1 MVQEKVTS
9 YSPLKTLT
17 RLFKMGKQFI
27 PWHIVLCIAASLR
40 SFVGVADTE
49 GFRRMVNGATTPDLN
64 LLKSGLILAVTALA
78 IELVLDFIVD
88 YFSEILNMISTREL
102 QSKLIKK
109 LVKVKMISYEGYHS
123 GDLIDRLNNCAG
135 DAQTG
140 LNNNVRMILEKTLTV
155 IVSLAYLIFLNYKLM
170 ISTMIFMALLPLAVN
185 PLAKV
190 LRKVYD
196 ERQKLR
202 VERDSLVQDCLQGG
216 EVVRSFSLSG
226 RLRTSYIGRFN
237 NFLKLMK
244 KGLFFEALMMN
255 VHWLLIL
262 GGDFFVLGLGSY
274 FVSKGTMDV
283 GSVLSFLIMFER
295 VMQPISQL
303 ASVWPQLQM
312 SISSANKVFELMD
325 LQEEQGK
332 DLKQKDSEPYGN
344 FAVNDGIGISFN
356 NINFKYSE
364 EKEIL
369 KSISFSC
376 NKGSVTALAGP
387 SGSGKSTILKLLLG
401 LYEPEGG
408 NIKANNTPLEEIPQS
423 QWRSNIA
430 YVSQDA
436 LLFSGTIYENISYGT
451 KNTARESVV
460 DAAKKANIHEVIM
473 NMPEG
478 YESKIGE
485 QGVKLSG
492 GERQRI
498 SIARAILRNPS
509 VLILDEPTSALDSEN
524 EKFIQEALDNLMINR
539 TTLIVAHR
547 LSTIQNAHK
556 ILYIEDGQVQEQG
569 THQELMQLRGKYF
582 DMYEKVKTTTGLID
596 SEDMVKGEEAV

>member
-1 MVQEKVTS
+1 MSQEKVS
-9 YSPLKTLT
+9 NYSPLKTLI
-17 RLFKMGKQFI
+17 RLFKMGKRFI
-27 PWHIVLCIAASLR
+27 PWYVVLCIAASFR

-49 GFRRMVNGATTPDLN
+49 GFRRMVNGATTLDLN
-64 LLKSGLILAVTALA
+64 LLKSGLVLAAGALVL
-78 IELVLDFIVD
+78 ELVLDFTVD
-88 YFSEILNMISTREL
+88 YFSEILNMISAREL

-109 LVKVKMISYEGYHS
+109 LVKVKMIKYEGYHS
-123 GDLIDRLNNCAG
+123 GDLIDRLNNCAV

-140 LNNNVRMILEKTLTV
+140 LNNNVRMILEKSLTV
-155 IVSLAYLIFLNYKLM
+155 IVSLAYLTFLNYKLM
-170 ISTMIFMALLPLAVN
+170 ISTIIFMGLLPLLVN

-190 LRKVYD
+190 LRKIYD

-255 VHWLLIL
+255 VHFLLIL
-262 GGDFFVLGLGSY
+262 GGDFFVIGVGSY
-274 FVSKGTMDV
+274 FVSQGAMDV

-325 LQEEQGK
+325 LPEEQREVSKAKSVDTLEG
-332 DLKQKDSEPYGN
+332 
-344 FAVNDGIGISFN
+344 FAANNGIEVAFND
-356 NINFKYSE
+356 INFKYSQ

-369 KSISFSC
+369 KGITFKC
-376 NKGSVTALAGP
+376 DKGSVTALAGP

-401 LYEPEGG
+401 LYEPDSGSIEVNDSDLGYMS
-408 NIKANNTPLEEIPQS
+408 KS
-423 QWRSNIA
+423 QWRRNVG
-430 YVSQDA
+430 YVSQEA
-436 LLFSGTIYENISYGT
+436 LLFSGTIYENISYGA
-451 KNTARESVV
+451 KNPTGEQVIT
-460 DAAKKANIHEVIM
+460 AAKKANIHEVIM
-473 NMPEG
+473 SMPEG

-492 GERQRI
+492 GERQRV
-498 SIARAILRNPS
+498 SIARAILRNPDL
-509 VLILDEPTSALDSEN
+509 LILDEPTSALDSEN
-524 EKFIQEALDNLMINR
+524 EKFIQEALDNLMANR

-547 LSTIQNAHK
+547 LSTIQNADK
-556 ILYIEDGQVQEQG
+556 ILYIEEGKVQEDG
-569 THQELMQLRGKYF
+569 NHQELMELKGRYF
-582 DMYEKVKTTTGLID
+582 DMYEKVKSTGVVD
-596 SEDMVKGEEAV
+596 SENFIKEEEAV

>member
-1 MVQEKVTS
+1 MAQEKVS
-9 YSPLKTLT
+9 NYSPLKTLI
-17 RLFKMGKQFI
+17 RLFKMGKRFI
-27 PWHIVLCIAASLR
+27 PWYVVLCIAASFR

-49 GFRRMVNGATTPDLN
+49 GFRRMVNGATTLDLN
-64 LLKSGLILAVTALA
+64 LLKSGLVLAAGALVL
-78 IELVLDFIVD
+78 ELVLDFTVD
-88 YFSEILNMISTREL
+88 YFSEILNMISAREL

-109 LVKVKMISYEGYHS
+109 LVKVKMIKYEGYHS
-123 GDLIDRLNNCAG
+123 GDLIDRLNNCAV

-155 IVSLAYLIFLNYKLM
+155 IVSLAYLTFLNYKLM
-170 ISTMIFMALLPLAVN
+170 ISTIIFMGLLPLLVN

-190 LRKVYD
+190 LRKIYD

-237 NFLKLMK
+237 SFLKLMK

-255 VHWLLIL
+255 VHFLLIL
-262 GGDFFVLGLGSY
+262 GGDFFVIGVGSY
-274 FVSKGTMDV
+274 FVSKGAMDV

-325 LQEEQGK
+325 LPEEQREVSKEKSVDPLEG
-332 DLKQKDSEPYGN
+332 SAANNRIEVA
-344 FAVNDGIGISFN
+344 FND
-356 NINFKYSE
+356 INFKYSQ

-369 KSISFSC
+369 KGITFKC
-376 NKGSVTALAGP
+376 DRGSVTALAGP

-401 LYEPEGG
+401 LYEPDSGSIEVNDSDLGCMT
-408 NIKANNTPLEEIPQS
+408 KS
-423 QWRSNIA
+423 QWRRNIG
-430 YVSQDA
+430 YVSQEA
-436 LLFSGTIYENISYGT
+436 LLFSGTIYENISYGA
-451 KNTARESVV
+451 KNPTGEQVIT
-460 DAAKKANIHEVIM
+460 AAKKANIHEVIM
-473 NMPEG
+473 SMPEG

-492 GERQRI
+492 GERQRV
-498 SIARAILRNPS
+498 SIARAILRNPDL
-509 VLILDEPTSALDSEN
+509 LILDEPTSALDSEN
-524 EKFIQEALDNLMINR
+524 EKFIQEALDNLMANR

-547 LSTIQNAHK
+547 LSTIQNADK
-556 ILYIEDGQVQEQG
+556 ILYIEEGKVQEEG
-569 THQELMQLRGKYF
+569 NHQELMELKGKYF
-582 DMYEKVKTTTGLID
+582 DMYEKVKSTGLVD
-596 SEDMVKGEEAV
+596 SENFIKEEEAV

>member
-1 MVQEKVTS
+1 MAQEKVS
-9 YSPLKTLT
+9 NYSPLKTLI
-17 RLFKMGKQFI
+17 RLFKMGKRFI
-27 PWHIVLCIAASLR
+27 PWYVVLCIAASFR

-49 GFRRMVNGATTPDLN
+49 GFRRMVNGATTLDLN
-64 LLKSGLILAVTALA
+64 LVKSGLLLAVGALVL
-78 IELVLDFIVD
+78 ELVLDFTVD
-88 YFSEILNMISTREL
+88 YFSEILNMISAREL

-109 LVKVKMISYEGYHS
+109 LVKVKMIKYEGYHS
-123 GDLIDRLNNCAG
+123 GDLIDRLNNCAV

-155 IVSLAYLIFLNYKLM
+155 IVSLAYLTFLNYKLM
-170 ISTMIFMALLPLAVN
+170 ISTIIFMGLLPLLVN

-190 LRKVYD
+190 LRKIYD

-255 VHWLLIL
+255 VHFLLIL
-262 GGDFFVLGLGSY
+262 GGDFFVIGVGSY
-274 FVSKGTMDV
+274 FVSKGAMDV

-325 LQEEQGK
+325 LPEEQREVSK
-332 DLKQKDSEPYGN
+332 EKSLDSLEGSAAN
-344 FAVNDGIGISFN
+344 NGIEVAFND
-356 NINFKYSE
+356 INFKYSQ

-369 KSISFSC
+369 KGITFKC
-376 NKGSVTALAGP
+376 DRGSVTALAGP

-401 LYEPEGG
+401 LYEPDSGSIEVNDSDLGCMT
-408 NIKANNTPLEEIPQS
+408 KS
-423 QWRSNIA
+423 QWRRNIG
-430 YVSQDA
+430 YVSQEA
-436 LLFSGTIYENISYGT
+436 LLFSGTIYENISYGA
-451 KNTARESVV
+451 KNPTGEQVIT
-460 DAAKKANIHEVIM
+460 AAKKANIHEVIM
-473 NMPEG
+473 SMPEG

-492 GERQRI
+492 GERQRV
-498 SIARAILRNPS
+498 SIARAILRNPDL
-509 VLILDEPTSALDSEN
+509 LILDEPTSALDSEN
-524 EKFIQEALDNLMINR
+524 EKFIQEALDNLMANR

-547 LSTIQNAHK
+547 LSTIQNADK
-556 ILYIEDGQVQEQG
+556 ILYIEEGKVQEEG
-569 THQELMQLRGKYF
+569 NHQELMELKGKYF
-582 DMYEKVKTTTGLID
+582 DMYEKVKSTGLVD
-596 SEDMVKGEEAV
+596 SENFIKEEEAV

>member
-1 MVQEKVTS
+1 MAQEKVS
-9 YSPLKTLT
+9 NYSPLKTLT
-17 RLFKMGKQFI
+17 RLFKMGKRFI
-27 PWHIVLCIAASLR
+27 PWYVVLCIAASSR
-40 SFVGVADTE
+40 AFVGVADTE
-49 GFRRMVNGATTPDLN
+49 GFRRMVNGATTPDLT
-64 LLKSGLILAVTALA
+64 LLKSGLILAASALA
-78 IELVLDFIVD
+78 LELILDFIVD

-109 LVKVKMISYEGYHS
+109 LVKVKMIKYEGYHS

-140 LNNNVRMILEKTLTV
+140 LNNNVRMIFEKTLTI
-155 IVSLAYLIFLNYKLM
+155 IVSLAYLTFLNYKLM
-170 ISTMIFMALLPLAVN
+170 ISTIIFMGLLPLLVN

-190 LRKVYD
+190 LRKIYD

-226 RLRTSYIGRFN
+226 RLRSSYIGRFN

-255 VHWLLIL
+255 VHFLLIL
-262 GGDFFVLGLGSY
+262 GGDFFVIGLGSY
-274 FVSKGTMDV
+274 FVSKGAMDV

-325 LQEEQGK
+325 LPEEQRRRSKEKSLDIYEGFGA
-332 DLKQKDSEPYGN
+332 DNEIEL
-344 FAVNDGIGISFN
+344 AFN
-356 NINFKYSE
+356 NIDFKYSQ

-369 KSISFSC
+369 KGITFKC
-376 NKGSVTALAGP
+376 DKGSVTALAGP

-401 LYEPEGG
+401 LYEPDSGSIEVNGSDLG
-408 NIKANNTPLEEIPQS
+408 YMSKS
-423 QWRSNIA
+423 QWRRNVA
-430 YVSQDA
+430 YVSQES
-436 LLFSGTIYENISYGT
+436 LLFSGTIYENITYGT
-451 KNTARESVV
+451 KDAGREEVIT
-460 DAAKKANIHEVIM
+460 AAKKANIHEIIM
-473 NMPEG
+473 GMPEG

-492 GERQRI
+492 GERQRV
-498 SIARAILRNPS
+498 SIARAILRNPDL
-509 VLILDEPTSALDSEN
+509 LILDEPTSALDSEN
-524 EKFIQEALDNLMINR
+524 EKFIQEALDNLMNNR

-547 LSTIQNAHK
+547 LSTIQNADK
-556 ILYIEDGQVQEQG
+556 ILYIEEGTVQEEG
-569 THQELMQLRGKYF
+569 SHQELMELRGRYF
-582 DMYEKVKTTTGLID
+582 DMYEKVKSTGLIV
-596 SEDMVKGEEAV
+596 SENFVKEEEAV